1 MINRA
6 ANVGPRVHIQHLPK
20 WFVVLPVRIH
30 GLYELIELAFQ
41 NQRSVTMNID
51 HGNDRNIEVSKAMA
65 TEEVKTIV
73 VNGEL
78 GGVVGDGLGYLLN
91 HQAK

>member
-1 MINRA
+1 
-6 ANVGPRVHIQHLPK
+6 
-20 WFVVLPVRIH
+20 
-30 GLYELIELAFQ
+30 
-41 NQRSVTMNID
+41 MNID